1 MNLDLNGLESRQKVT
16 SRSKFT
22 SQSTGSELDRLT
34 VDIVVSGDKSNDKL
48 LDIITKGREKGL
60 NSIDKQR
67 NLEKQWKI
75 VNDSWS
81 YGITDKET
89 AAITDYSHTLELEEM
104 EVLKLETLKI
114 GDLKLQ
120 PYVYS
125 EKFVDKYLI
134 IDPASV
140 MVTRDV
146 AAQLEGMILKDAYYP
161 VVRTGINPEPREMR
175 FGKVLWSEQEN
186 NIKFKLILVEK
197 GYDELVKFP
206 ALNEP
211 ELSNLMQIVAENS
224 EKLKELLTV
233 LNRKGVLDSKDVEV
247 INSKSKAN
255 AWKTRRLF
263 TGVNDIDNW

>member
-16 SRSKFT
+16 NRSKFT

-60 NSIDKQR
+60 NSIDKQH

-81 YGITDKET
+81 YGITEET
-89 AAITDYSHTLELEEM
+89 AAITDYFHTLELEEL

-140 MVTRDV
+140 MVTRGDV
-146 AAQLEGMILKDAYYP
+146 AQLKGMILKDAYYP

-175 FGKVLWSEQEN
+175 FGKVLWSEHEN

-224 EKLKELLTV
+224 EKLKELLAV
-233 LNRKGVLDSKDVEV
+233 LNSKGFLHSRDIQP
-247 INSKSKAN
+247 INLKSKAN
-255 AWKTRRLF
+255 AWKTLQLF
-263 TGVNDIDNW
+263 TRVNDIDNW